1 MFDMTD
7 AACATA
13 PLEVFFPEGRN
24 KREQEYAAKVICA
37 SCPIQEQCLRYAI
50 ENSELGIWGGT
61 TEEERKHIRL

>member
-13 PLEVFFPEGRN
+13 PLEIFFPEGKN
-24 KREQEYAAKVICA
+24 KQAKEYAAKVICA
-37 SCPIQEQCLRYAI
+37 SCPIQQECLAHAI
-50 ENSELGIWGGT
+50 TNNELGVWGGK